1 MDARVSRLIALA
13 ESCIGFAAQQV
24 SGAGLNRLK
33 GLLPAYARLQR
44 LAGLLKELGN
54 YADKEGDQHG

>member
-54 YADKEGDQHG
+54 YAD